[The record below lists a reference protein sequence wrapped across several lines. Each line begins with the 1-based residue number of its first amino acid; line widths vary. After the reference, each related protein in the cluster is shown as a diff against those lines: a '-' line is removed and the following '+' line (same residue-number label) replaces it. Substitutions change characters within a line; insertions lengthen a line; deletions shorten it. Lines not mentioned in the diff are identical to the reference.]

1 MTFIKTGMFTNFNRI
16 HQYQIA
22 VVLESLQSET

>member
-1 MTFIKTGMFTNFNRI
+1 MTFIKTAMFINFNRI

-22 VVLESLQSET
+22 VVPESLQSET